1 MTKLLSANLSRL
13 RRDKIFWITLLV
25 TLVFSLLYTY
35 NSAQSAAAMKASG
48 YVVSLEDYYFQLAPY
63 AGLVFSIYI
72 SLFLGAE
79 IGDGVLRNKLVV
91 GHTRVHVYLAN
102 FLTCFLAC
110 LCFLAVWLLAGLPGL
125 RTIGPFGMG
134 WTGYAVY
141 VCLAVGVTAA
151 FTAVFTFV
159 GTMCNNKA
167 LTVVVTLVVWLAM
180 LLAASG
186 MYDRLCE
193 PEMLSGVVLVTETQQ
208 LEMLDPTPNP
218 LYLGGTARKAVE
230 CLMDL
235 LPTGQAILL
244 GNAEIEHPLRALLC
258 SLLLTAA
265 VTGLGLACFRKKD
278 IR

>member
-1 MTKLLSANLSRL
+1 MRKLLSANLSRL
-13 RRDKIFWITLLV
+13 RRDKIFWIILLV
-25 TLVFSLLYTY
+25 TLVFSLLYIC
-35 NSAQSAAAMKASG
+35 NSARSAEVMEESG
-48 YVVSLEDYYFQLAPY
+48 YVVILEDYYFQLAPF
-63 AGLVFSIYI
+63 AGMVFSIYI

-79 IGDGVLRNKLVV
+79 IGDGVLRNKLIV
-91 GHTRVHVYLAN
+91 GHTRVQVYLAN

-110 LCFLAVWLLAGLPGL
+110 LCFLTVWLLAGLPGL
-125 RTIGPFGMG
+125 RMIGPFDMG
-134 WTGYAVY
+134 WNGYVVY
-141 VCLAVGVTAA
+141 VCLAVCVTAA
-151 FTAVFTFV
+151 FTAVFTFA

-186 MYDRLCE
+186 LYDRLCE
-193 PEMLSGVVLVTETQQ
+193 PEMQSGVVLMTETQQ

-218 LYLGGTARKAVE
+218 LYLGGAARQAVE

-235 LPTGQAILL
+235 LPTGQAIRLA
-244 GNAEIEHPLRALLC
+244 NAEIGNPLRPLLC
-258 SLLLTAA
+258 SLLLTVA

>member
-1 MTKLLSANLSRL
+1 MRKLLSANLSRL
-13 RRDKIFWITLLV
+13 RRDKIFWIMLLV
-25 TLVFSLLYTY
+25 TLGFSLLYTY
-35 NSAQSAAAMKASG
+35 NSVCSAQAMTGSG
-48 YVVSLEDYYFQLAPY
+48 YVVSLEDYYFQLAPF
-63 AGLVFSIYI
+63 AGMVFSIYI

-79 IGDGVLRNKLVV
+79 IGDGVLRNKLIV
-91 GHTRVHVYLAN
+91 GHTRTQVYLAN

-110 LCFLAVWLLAGLPGL
+110 LGFLAVWLLAGLPGVSL
-125 RTIGPFGMG
+125 IGPFDMG
-134 WTGYAVY
+134 WTGYFVY
-141 VCLAVGVTAA
+141 VCLAVCVTAA
-151 FTAVFTFV
+151 FTAIFTFA

-167 LTVVVTLVVWLAM
+167 LTVVVTLVVWLAL

-193 PEMLSGVVLVTETQQ
+193 PEMQGGVVLVTETNQ

-218 LYLGGTARKAVE
+218 MYLGGTARKAVE

-235 LPTGQAILL
+235 LPTGQAILMA
-244 GNAEIEHPLRALLC
+244 NAEIEHPLRALLF
-258 SLLLTAA
+258 SLLLTTS